1 MIELIILIIFIVVV
15 FIIFNFNKNSSK
27 NPSKNS
33 NNSSVI
39 TKKIKPT
46 VILTEFY
53 KDIKLQPYGCFN
65 NLDEKFFQKQMNPYS
80 NNIDSLVIIND
91 DTSDIDI
98 KALIKTVMNNGY
110 DIYAF
115 KILNKY
121 NSMQDGYRKINIEEI
136 ATLGKLAG
144 YNYLSI
150 YKINEKTR
158 GKMYLSYS
166 PPMDELSDDK
176 ITKSDLPD
184 YTLTPKLNNYTNE
197 IEKAVGKELSCGYP
211 CLPDGKPETFVE
223 KGKTKQYMCG
233 SVGYPTIKTP
243 TRFAVYKIVETI

>member
-80 NNIDSLVIIND
+80 NFIDSLVIIND
-91 DTSDIDI
+91 DNITDT
-98 KALIKTVMNNGY
+98 KALVTTVMNNGY

-115 KILNKY
+115 KIINKY
-121 NSMQDGYRKINIEEI
+121 KDDYKNISVEEI
-136 ATLGKLAG
+136 AILGKLAG

-158 GKMYLSYS
+158 GKIYLSYS
-166 PPMDELSDDK
+166 PPMDELTYNK
-176 ITKSDLPD
+176 LTKSEKD
-184 YTLTPKLNNYTNE
+184 YTLTPVLNKYTNE
-197 IEKAVGKELSCGYP
+197 LEKAPGKELSCGYP
-211 CLPDGKPETFVE
+211 CMSGGKPETFVDNSVV
-223 KGKTKQYMCG
+223 KQYMCG
-233 SVGYPTIKTP
+233 SAGYPTIKTP
-243 TRFAVYKIVETI
+243 SRFAVYKIVETV

>member
-39 TKKIKPT
+39 TKKFKPT

-91 DTSDIDI
+91 DNITDT
-98 KALIKTVMNNGY
+98 KALVTTVMNNGY

-115 KILNKY
+115 KILN
-121 NSMQDGYRKINIEEI
+121 
-136 ATLGKLAG
+136 
-144 YNYLSI
+144 
-150 YKINEKTR
+150 
-158 GKMYLSYS
+158 
-166 PPMDELSDDK
+166 
-176 ITKSDLPD
+176 
-184 YTLTPKLNNYTNE
+184 
-197 IEKAVGKELSCGYP
+197 
-211 CLPDGKPETFVE
+211 
-223 KGKTKQYMCG
+223 
-233 SVGYPTIKTP
+233 
-243 TRFAVYKIVETI
+243 

>member
-1 MIELIILIIFIVVV
+1 MIELIILIIFVL
-15 FIIFNFNKNSSK
+15 FIIFNFNKNLSKKSNISSFSTNK
-27 NPSKNS
+27 
-33 NNSSVI
+33 I
-39 TKKIKPT
+39 IIKKPYD
-46 VILTEFY
+46 LTENI